1 MTAPGDAP
9 QRKSLTAT
17 LIQDLSARIADAA
30 LRPGDRLHTE
40 RELMGAFGVSRS
52 VVREATSSLRAE
64 GLVLTRQGKGAFVSR
79 EGARAAFRLTEADVI
94 TLQDVTS
101 ASTGW
106 SPRPPATATSSS
118 CSASSAPC

>member
-1 MTAPGDAP
+1 
-9 QRKSLTAT
+9 
-17 LIQDLSARIADAA
+17 
-30 LRPGDRLHTE
+30 
-40 RELMGAFGVSRS
+40 MGAFGVSRS
-52 VVREATSSLRAE
+52 VVREAISSLRAE

-94 TLQDVTS
+94 ALQDVTS